1 MKRASWWLLATAVLA
16 LAVRAAGGAAPAAS
30 APDAG
35 QRPVVVTRVEGAI
48 GPATADH
55 LHRALALAAD
65 RHAQLLV
72 LQLDTP
78 GGLDSSMRRIIKDM
92 LASPVPVATYVAP
105 NGARAASAGTY
116 MLYASHIA
124 AMAPASNLGAAT
136 PVSIGLGGG
145 KPEPLPKAASGASSS
160 AQPEP
165 PGDAM
170 AAKQIADASAYI
182 RSLAQLRGRN
192 ADWAER
198 AVREA
203 VSLPASD
210 AVRLKV
216 VDLIADDV
224 PDLLRRL
231 DGRDVPVAGGSVHLA
246 TRGAPTI
253 EFEADWRSRVLAVIS
268 EPSLAL
274 ILMLIGIYGLLFEF
288 SNPGFVLPGV
298 VGAICLLL
306 GLFALQMLP
315 VNYAGLALILLG
327 LALLVAEAFLPT
339 FGVIGLGG
347 IVAFAL
353 GALLLYDTDAGFAVP
368 RSLIA
373 VLTLSSAAFI
383 LTVAGMAAR
392 SRRRPVVTGEAA
404 LVGAT
409 GELIEFADGTGWALV
424 QGERWHVRASGALQ
438 PGTQVRVVRASGLTL
453 DIAAVPDSAAKGA

>member
-78 GGLDSSMRRIIKDM
+78 GGLDSSMRRIIKDI

-165 PGDAM
+165 PGDPM
-170 AAKQIADASAYI
+170 AAKQIPDA
-182 RSLAQLRGRN
+182 
-192 ADWAER
+192 
-198 AVREA
+198 
-203 VSLPASD
+203 
-210 AVRLKV
+210 
-216 VDLIADDV
+216 
-224 PDLLRRL
+224 
-231 DGRDVPVAGGSVHLA
+231 
-246 TRGAPTI
+246 
-253 EFEADWRSRVLAVIS
+253 
-268 EPSLAL
+268 
-274 ILMLIGIYGLLFEF
+274 
-288 SNPGFVLPGV
+288 
-298 VGAICLLL
+298 
-306 GLFALQMLP
+306 
-315 VNYAGLALILLG
+315 
-327 LALLVAEAFLPT
+327 
-339 FGVIGLGG
+339 
-347 IVAFAL
+347 
-353 GALLLYDTDAGFAVP
+353 
-368 RSLIA
+368 
-373 VLTLSSAAFI
+373 
-383 LTVAGMAAR
+383 
-392 SRRRPVVTGEAA
+392 
-404 LVGAT
+404 
-409 GELIEFADGTGWALV
+409 
-424 QGERWHVRASGALQ
+424 
-438 PGTQVRVVRASGLTL
+438 
-453 DIAAVPDSAAKGA
+453 